1 VGAEG
6 RRGGRWRRGRGS
18 GRKGSGGV
26 GERDVAVCRSNRVV
40 GQVVGGRKGKRKRG
54 GGGEERVVRKSAAE
68 AADNRCALTL
78 QAQMRA
84 SPTGTIAYVIVIE

>member
-1 VGAEG
+1 
-6 RRGGRWRRGRGS
+6 
-18 GRKGSGGV
+18 
-26 GERDVAVCRSNRVV
+26 VAVCRSNRVV
-40 GQVVGGRKGKRKRG
+40 GQVVGGRKGKRKRGG